1 MHGYVPTDPAMRST
15 LIVAGPGIAKGSRL
29 GGVDMR
35 AIAPSIAH
43 VLGVPMPDA
52 EAKPVF

>member
-29 GGVDMR
+29 GVVDMR